1 MLPSARSNVGI
12 MPLCLNGASTNW
24 GFSIKRSTRTSTSKN
39 SNTTC
44 HATNMYSNSKGDY
57 IRSGVILQNA
67 DSMCTQMKLIQKET
81 LFSFRK
87 QIMFQGIFG
96 PSSQSTQVRSA
107 RKTSVERDKHLT
119 RSNPKDTSTRTQL
132 NALESYLEKL
142 DQADK
147 QRGPDIVDGGE
158 TKLMEE
164 CGSADNYIG
173 KLVSGSQENSK
184 GNNDVAASILLSSSE
199 QGEGKGYDSDRSA
212 SLEIDK
218 SVLLSS
224 DDIADA
230 IEDAQP
236 DSEGSHLGIVGILVA
251 INVAVFLFEMASPVK
266 GSESE
271 YLSLPLLYGA
281 KINWLILNGEWWRLV
296 TPMFLH
302 SGLFHVTLSC
312 WALLTFGPQVS
323 RRYGSLTFFL
333 IYILGG
339 ICGNMSS
346 FVHTPEATVGGT
358 GPVFAIIGAW
368 VIYQLQNKETALKEN
383 SESMFQKAAIVTALG
398 FVLSSISLIDDWTHL
413 GATCAGLLYGYLT
426 CPVVQLGNTSL
437 RDGRQEGTA
446 IVKRWTDQCKS
457 FLTFCAFVL
466 ILGSL
471 FFLFQDQMHANVD
484 GGAL

>member
-1 MLPSARSNVGI
+1 
-12 MPLCLNGASTNW
+12 
-24 GFSIKRSTRTSTSKN
+24 
-39 SNTTC
+39 
-44 HATNMYSNSKGDY
+44 
-57 IRSGVILQNA
+57 
-67 DSMCTQMKLIQKET
+67 
-81 LFSFRK
+81 
-87 QIMFQGIFG
+87 MFQGIFG

-107 RKTSVERDKHLT
+107 RKTSVEIDKHLT
-119 RSNPKDTSTRTQL
+119 RSKPKDTSTRTQL
-132 NALESYLEKL
+132 NALESYLDKL

-147 QRGPDIVDGGE
+147 QKGPDIVDGGE
-158 TKLMEE
+158 TNLMEE
-164 CGSADNYIG
+164 CGSADNYLG
-173 KLVSGSQENSK
+173 KLVSGSQENSND
-184 GNNDVAASILLSSSE
+184 NNDVAASILLPSSE
-199 QGEGKGYDSDRSA
+199 LGEGAAYDSDHFA
-212 SLEIDK
+212 PLDLDK
-218 SVLLSS
+218 SALLSS

-236 DSEGSHLGIVGILVA
+236 DSDGSHLIGILVA

-368 VIYQLQNKETALKEN
+368 AIYQLQNKETAVKEN
-383 SESMFQKAAIVTALG
+383 SESM
-398 FVLSSISLIDDWTHL
+398 THL

-446 IVKRWTDQCKS
+446 IVKRWTDPCKS
-457 FLTFCAFVL
+457 FLTFGAFVL